1 MRVVSVPPSPRR
13 KLGRRLYEMRQT
25 AGLSLEAAAEK
36 LDVSRSALSRW
47 ERGEAAV
54 TLPVAES
61 MTQLYHRSEPDL
73 PELVRQ
79 AQQPDWWHDLR
90 ISDQEYVAWE
100 TYASDVYEVATTRL
114 PELVQSQPYAR
125 ARLIGD
131 VEHIRDESTARR
143 RIRDGEHALLL
154 RQYRFVDEPVLRL
167 HAVITEA
174 ALRHEVGSGP
184 VLLAQW
190 LYLRWAMSWQV
201 VTLRIL
207 PTDATPADLTEFRL
221 LEFADADEPDR
232 LYVGPSQGSTSQRAI
247 ARARRRFARF
257 ADASLSVADSA
268 EFVQRLIAR
277 ALTPGSSV
285 RRSA

>member
-1 MRVVSVPPSPRR
+1 
-13 KLGRRLYEMRQT
+13 MRQT
-25 AGLSLEAAAEK
+25 TGLSLEAAAEK
-36 LDVSRSALSRW
+36 LDVSRSALTRW

-61 MTQLYHRSEPDL
+61 MTQLYHQSEPDL
-73 PELVRQ
+73 PDLVRQ
-79 AQQPDWWHDLR
+79 AQKPEWWQDLR

-100 TYASDVYEVATTRL
+100 TYASDVYEVATTGI

-125 ARLIGD
+125 ARLITD
-131 VEHIRDESTARR
+131 VEHIRDESVARR

-167 HAVITEA
+167 HVVITED
-174 ALRHEVGSGP
+174 ALHREVGSRP

-190 LYLRWAMSWQV
+190 LYLRWAMTWQV

-207 PTDATPADLTEFRL
+207 PARATPPDLTEFRL

-232 LYVGPSQGSTSQRAI
+232 LYVEPSRGSTNERAI
-247 ARARRRFARF
+247 TRARRRFDLLA
-257 ADASLSVADSA
+257 AESLSVAEST
-268 EFVQRLIAR
+268 ELVQQLISR
-277 ALTPGSSV
+277 ALTPDSAI